1 MMLQEITN
9 KGLGSP
15 FTRGG
20 YIDCCAGIS
29 GKKYINSLNTSWK
42 EQMLSESGCSDRKRC
57 LYLRT
62 LVNAVCDHGGWGG
75 MRSSSLVLNCIF
87 TGGKGFGEWVVLLKM
102 VKKIIFHVV

>member
-62 LVNAVCDHGGWGG
+62 LVNAVCDHGGGDEEFFIGAELHLHRRKRVWRVGCTAKNG
-75 MRSSSLVLNCIF
+75 
-87 TGGKGFGEWVVLLKM
+87 
-102 VKKIIFHVV
+102 